1 MAQKT
6 TKVCRNM
13 LLRVYI
19 ENRGVECVGHILVV
33 VVRAYY
39 ILF

>member
-1 MAQKT
+1 MVQKKT

-19 ENRGVECVGHILVV
+19 VSIGVLNALALLV

-39 ILF
+39 IPF